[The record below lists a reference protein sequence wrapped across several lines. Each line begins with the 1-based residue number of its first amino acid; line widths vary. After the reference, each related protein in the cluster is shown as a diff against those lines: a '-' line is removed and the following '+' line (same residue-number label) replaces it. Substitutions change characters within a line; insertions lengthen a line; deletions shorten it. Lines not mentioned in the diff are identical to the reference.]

1 MPPSREVFA
10 ECSSALEGLAIPDP
24 WDVVALV
31 EWLGQQRGR
40 PIILIPWPTAG
51 GVTGCWVAAAHQ
63 DYIVYERTATP
74 LHRSVIV
81 CHEVAHIWLGH
92 RGHSTNALADESAL
106 PHDYRDDEEIRAET
120 LAELILEKAALPA
133 PKVPADVLRVMKTL
147 DQGVTVD
154 SLADQR
160 GVSARG
166 RRRWR
171 GPRP

>member
-1 MPPSREVFA
+1 MPASREVDA
-10 ECSSALEGLAIPDP
+10 ECRAALDGLAIPDP

-31 EWLGQQRGR
+31 EWLGQRRRR

-92 RGHSTNALADESAL
+92 RGHPTTALAEESVL
-106 PHDYRDDEEIRAET
+106 PHGYSDDEEIRAET
-120 LAELILEKAALPA
+120 LAELILEQAALP
-133 PKVPADVLRVMKTL
+133 P
-147 DQGVTVD
+147 
-154 SLADQR
+154 
-160 GVSARG
+160 
-166 RRRWR
+166 
-171 GPRP
+171 PRCPRTCCG